1 MGINPLPRCH
11 DAIWFF
17 LHILILNI
25 PPSRLVL
32 FPPLSGSVWFVTLAS
47 LLLTWIARG
56 MPKYPG
62 QSNSHVAFISDIAS
76 FELKPLFLVGASITA
91 VGFVTTVAAVHVVRY
106 EPGFVLVKGP
116 GGPLVDDNFDDDS
129 RDESLNANCNDRE
142 NPDSHSDDEED
153 QETTRT
159 LKLISLISIFA
170 AVVAGMALILL
181 AVMDTFRYKVAHHVI
196 GFVSFVYHMGIWQ
209 HGCGKRN
216 VRVSVF
222 ASLSTA
228 LILVEVFL
236 AVAFLSLTI
245 LEEYSSYRQ
254 AGILEWIIA
263 FLGTVYLWLF
273 CGFLDRVLYNPPER
287 GKDVQSSDTSQ
298 LQIPNED
305 PERTSLIGTPTGGRY
320 T

>member
-1 MGINPLPRCH
+1 
-11 DAIWFF
+11 
-17 LHILILNI
+17 
-25 PPSRLVL
+25 
-32 FPPLSGSVWFVTLAS
+32 
-47 LLLTWIARG
+47 

-62 QSNSHVAFISDIAS
+62 QSNSHVAFVATAFPEVSLKSYSYVILTVVNSFISDIAS

-181 AVMDTFRYKVAHHVI
+181 AVMDTFRYKVAHHV
-196 GFVSFVYHMGIWQ
+196 
-209 HGCGKRN
+209 
-216 VRVSVF
+216 
-222 ASLSTA
+222 
-228 LILVEVFL
+228 FL
-236 AVAFLSLTI
+236 KF
-245 LEEYSSYRQ
+245 
-254 AGILEWIIA
+254 
-263 FLGTVYLWLF
+263 
-273 CGFLDRVLYNPPER
+273 
-287 GKDVQSSDTSQ
+287 
-298 LQIPNED
+298 
-305 PERTSLIGTPTGGRY
+305 
-320 T
+320 